1 MKEILIV
8 IISTVL
14 LFSNLNSKSKEWFET
29 GELIQYPSSLY
40 FSGLGEGS
48 NIEDAI
54 SSAQLIVAS
63 QIRVSIEGKVTSITQ
78 EFQTNDKVSYSEY
91 FQQSTK
97 MVVDETIQGIEIVKQ
112 KNVKGK
118 YFALAVLDKDK
129 YISSLKV
136 ELDCLTETITILIN
150 TGSKFVEEGNII
162 FGLENYFEAQ
172 NFIPQFYSKFAFYNA
187 LSVFPYSINNKIN
200 IDIQLSEIKAILSAI
215 KFEIVSGNNQKTKV
229 GNLLPSPII
238 VSVLYKKK
246 PLINFPIIVKNED
259 NSLIQKSMSDE
270 SGLLSIW
277 IKALPSEN
285 SKNKIIIK
293 SNLQNLAS
301 SFRKYL
307 TTETSASYETSL
319 TIPIEFSISITNQ
332 KGKHLDKVESK
343 ISKSIIRMGYSINKN
358 AILGL
363 EGVVSVEDTQEV
375 DGYQGTQFLT
385 ESELTLFLIIK
396 SNKKKVGSLFA
407 KGKGLSSKNEIKS
420 IEASYKKL
428 KINKMDLVE
437 ILADAEV
444 ELNKIFEKES
454 ADFLNEGKIL
464 YKQNKLKEAILSLA
478 KVTHG
483 ENQIQEAVKL
493 ANSIR
498 NQLNEL
504 EEAKIQRKIAEKEKQ
519 RNFKL
524 EQIRIVAETE
534 RLRIESEEKKALSED
549 KTEQMKI
556 QAEVKKTRIINENIE
571 KEGE

>member
-1 MKEILIV
+1 MKKILLVV
-8 IISTVL
+8 ISIIL
-14 LFSNLNSKSKEWFET
+14 LWSNLNSKSKEWFET
-29 GELIQYPSSLY
+29 GKVVQYPSSLY

-48 NIEDAI
+48 NIEAAI

-78 EFQTNDKVSYSEY
+78 EFQTNDEVSYSEY

-97 MVVDETIQGIEIVKQ
+97 MEVSETIQGIEIVKQ
-112 KNVKGK
+112 ENVKGK
-118 YFALAVLDKDK
+118 YFAFAVLDKEK

-136 ELDCLTETITILIN
+136 ELDYLTKTITHLIV
-150 TGSKFVEEGNII
+150 TGSKFVSEGNIS
-162 FGLENYFEAQ
+162 FGIENYFDAQ
-172 NFIPQFYSKFAFYNA
+172 KFIPSFYSKVAFHNA
-187 LSVFPYSINNKIN
+187 LSDFPYQIDNRIN
-200 IDIQLSEIKAILSAI
+200 IDNQLSEIKKILSAI
-215 KFEIVSGNNQKTKV
+215 EFEIISGNNQKTKV
-229 GNLLPSPII
+229 GNLLPAPII
-238 VSVLYKKK
+238 ISVSYKNK

-319 TIPIEFSISITNQ
+319 TIPIEFSISITDQ
-332 KGKHLDKVESK
+332 KGEHLDKVKSK

-363 EGVVSVEDTQEV
+363 EGVVSVEDTQEI
-375 DGYQGTQFLT
+375 DGYKGTQFLT

-407 KGKGLSSKNEIKS
+407 KGKGLSSKNEKKS

-444 ELNKIFEKES
+444 ELNKIFKRES
-454 ADFLNEGKIL
+454 ADFLNQGKVL
-464 YKQNKLKEAILSLA
+464 YKQNKLTEAILPLA

-483 ENQIQEAVKL
+483 ENQIQEATKL

-498 NQLNEL
+498 FQLNEI
-504 EEAKIQRKIAEKEKQ
+504 EEAKIQRKITEKEKQ
-519 RNFKL
+519 RKFKL
-524 EQIRIVAETE
+524 EQIKIAAETE
-534 RLRIESEEKKALSED
+534 RIKIESEEKKALSVD

-556 QAEVKKTRIINENIE
+556 QAEVKKTHINAENIE
-571 KEGE
+571 EEGE